1 MLIIACLY
9 DCASL
14 IIQARVISVYYKTFS
29 IAALS
34 VAILTSSSIASAQ
47 DEVKKPQPIPVT
59 VEAIST
65 KEFVTT
71 LDEVGK
77 INATESADLTFSTAG
92 KLIEINFKDGDTV
105 TKGQQIAKLDSS
117 KPKADLDKARS
128 SLNTARNK
136 VKRALALEKKQPG
149 ALSKQDIEGLQDEA
163 NLAAADYRQQQAIL
177 KDFIISAP
185 FDGQLTTFSRSAG
198 SMIDPAT
205 TLVSLYN
212 LDPVEVIYT
221 ISQNDLGKAVK
232 GQPVTIT
239 VEAYKNMSFPGVVDY
254 VAPAVNKSSGRVAI
268 HALIKNPD
276 HVLAPGMFA
285 QISQMVNGRTERI
298 VAPQNAIMA
307 HNDDRY
313 VWLVNDKNIA
323 TKHYI
328 TLGKNINNGYVVVEK
343 GLKIDDKVIVTGQQ
357 KLDDD
362 ALVNIIKTQHSTSNL
377 PPQPLKKKVTDPST
391 SSHSPQTALNPKAE
405 TKKVTEP
412 NNEAT

>member
-1 MLIIACLY
+1 M
-9 DCASL
+9 
-14 IIQARVISVYYKTFS
+14 YYKTFP
-29 IAALS
+29 IAALT
-34 VAILTSSSIASAQ
+34 VAILTSSSIAYAKN
-47 DEVKKPQPIPVT
+47 ETTKPQAIPVT
-59 VEAIST
+59 VEPIST

-77 INATESADLTFSTAG
+77 INATESAELTFSTAG
-92 KLIEINFKDGDTV
+92 KLIEINYQDGDTV

-212 LDPVEVIYT
+212 LDPVEVTYT

-268 HALIKNPD
+268 HALIKNPN

-285 QISQMVNGRTERI
+285 KISQMVNGRTERI

-307 HNDDRY
+307 HNDERY
-313 VWLVNDKNIA
+313 VWLVDDNNIA

-328 TLGKNINNGYVVVEK
+328 TLGDNINNGYVVVEK
-343 GLKIDDKVIVTGQQ
+343 GLNVDDKVIVTGQQ
-357 KLDDD
+357 KLDNE
-362 ALVNIIKTQHSTSNL
+362 ALVNIIKTQQSTADAPAQ
-377 PPQPLKKKVTDPST
+377 PPKKKVTDPSKPIT
-391 SSHSPQTALNPKAE
+391 PVVEATDKQAMDKP
-405 TKKVTEP
+405 VTES
-412 NNEAT
+412 NNETT

>member
-1 MLIIACLY
+1 M
-9 DCASL
+9 
-14 IIQARVISVYYKTFS
+14 YYKTFP
-29 IAALS
+29 IAALT
-34 VAILTSSSIASAQ
+34 VAILTSSSIAYAQ
-47 DEVKKPQPIPVT
+47 NGTTKPQAIPVT
-59 VEAIST
+59 VEPIST

-77 INATESADLTFSTAG
+77 INATESAELTFSTAG
-92 KLIEINFKDGDTV
+92 KLIEINYQDGDTV

-212 LDPVEVIYT
+212 LDPVEVTYT

-285 QISQMVNGRTERI
+285 KISQMVNGRTKRI

-307 HNDDRY
+307 HNDERY
-313 VWLVNDKNIA
+313 VWLVDDNNIA

-343 GLKIDDKVIVTGQQ
+343 GLNVDDKVIVTGQQ
-357 KLDDD
+357 KLDNE
-362 ALVNIIKTQHSTSNL
+362 ALVNIIKTQAPTTDAPAQ
-377 PPQPLKKKVTDPST
+377 PPKKKVTDPSKPIT
-391 SSHSPQTALNPKAE
+391 PAVEITDKQAADKP
-405 TKKVTEP
+405 VTES
-412 NNEAT
+412 NNETT